1 MARKRKSSRT
11 PLWIPGAAVLLALL
25 VAGFLLLGSR
35 DGATHRTTPELD
47 PAAYLENAN
56 SLRGNV
62 YRLEGRV
69 AESLAWSPDSGR
81 LIAVETGGEILPILV
96 TADFNTLN
104 IQKEQRLVFLVEVD
118 AQGILRTRK
127 VDKS

>member
-1 MARKRKSSRT
+1 MARKRKSSRH
-11 PLWIPGAAVLLALL
+11 PLWIPATAAFLVL
-25 VAGFLLLGSR
+25 VAAGFYFLGSR
-35 DGATHRTTPELD
+35 EGTPHRTVPELD

-81 LIAVETGGEILPILV
+81 LIAIETGGEILPVLV
-96 TADFNTLN
+96 TADFNAQN

-118 AQGILRTRK
+118 EQGILRTRK
-127 VDKS
+127 VEKS